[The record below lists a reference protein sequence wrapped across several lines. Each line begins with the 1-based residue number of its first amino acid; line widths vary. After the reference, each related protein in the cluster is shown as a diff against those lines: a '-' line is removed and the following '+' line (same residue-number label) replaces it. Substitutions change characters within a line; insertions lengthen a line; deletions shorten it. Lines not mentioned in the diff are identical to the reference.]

1 MNKLMIEIPNNE
13 ILWLQILQNNVVAY
27 VITSNV
33 IRTEYYLYTVQNGKL
48 KKTRYKSDYTT
59 KLEVKIKW

>member
-1 MNKLMIEIPNNE
+1 MIEIPSNE

-33 IRTEYYLYTVQNGKL
+33 IRTEYYLYKVENGIP
-48 KKTRYKSDYTT
+48 KKTKYKSDDPT
-59 KLEVKIKW
+59 KLEEKIK

>member
-1 MNKLMIEIPNNE
+1 MIEIPNNE

-48 KKTRYKSDYTT
+48 KKTKYKSDDPT
-59 KLEVKIKW
+59 KLEEKIK

>member
-48 KKTRYKSDYTT
+48 KKTRYKSDDPT
-59 KLEVKIKW
+59 KLEEKIK